1 MTELENRGL
10 SRRQAV
16 IVGAVLALGVALRLR
31 VYLDNRSLWLD
42 EALLALN
49 LIERD
54 LAGLVRPLAHDQAA
68 PLGFLFVERMM
79 VVLFGASEYALR
91 AFPLV
96 AGIATLFVFWRL
108 ASALLLPLGATM
120 ALAAL
125 ALSERLIYY
134 ATEVK
139 QYGVD
144 AGMTVVLWTFFLA
157 LEPRL
162 RKNNAAAWAAAAA
175 TGALAIWLSHPAVFV
190 LGAIGLRWLWH
201 TVRPFSWRSVLVRG
215 PAALTWGGSFALS
228 YIVSLRQIDEATRL
242 HEAWSG
248 AAAPIVPGSGAN
260 VMWYVRFVWT
270 LGAVPFEPA
279 MAKVVAVACVVGLAV
294 LWWRHRDQ
302 FWWATG
308 AAALAVL
315 ASALGQYPL
324 TGRLWLFLA
333 PITILIVGAAVDE
346 LWRRSRARLALLAPA
361 VAVAMLAFP
370 AVTAARLGVQPPQKE
385 EIRPVLHYIR
395 AHYRDGDR
403 LYLYPSAARPA
414 AFYAARGLGFP
425 GEIVVAVRATGERS
439 AFERDAEGLRGK
451 GRTWVLFSH
460 VRKRGPLDDEALMLE
475 ALDRIGVRLQERR
488 ETGASAYLYAL

>member
-1 MTELENRGL
+1 MTELQDRGR
-10 SRRQAV
+10 SRAQAL

-42 EALLALN
+42 ETLLALN
-49 LIERD
+49 LMQRD

-68 PLGFLFVERMM
+68 PLGFLFVERVM

-108 ASALLLPLGATM
+108 ASALLRPLGATM
-120 ALAAL
+120 AVAAL
-125 ALSERLIYY
+125 ALSERMIYY

-144 AGMTVVLWTFFLA
+144 AAVTVVLWAMFLA
-157 LEPRL
+157 LEAPL
-162 RKNNAAAWAAAAA
+162 RKNDAVAWAAAAA

-190 LGAIGLRWLWH
+190 LGAIGFRWLWH
-201 TVRPFSWRSVLVRG
+201 TVQPFTWRSVLVRAPVG
-215 PAALTWGGSFALS
+215 LAWAGSFALS
-228 YIVSLRQIDEATRL
+228 YIVALRPIGEGTELYEVWREA
-242 HEAWSG
+242 AV
-248 AAAPIVPGSGAN
+248 PIVPVSTED
-260 VMWYVRFVWT
+260 VRWYVHFVWMH
-270 LGAVPFEPA
+270 GAVSFGPV
-279 MAKVVAVACVVGLAV
+279 MAKVVALACVVGLGV
-294 LWWRHRDQ
+294 LWWRRRDQ

-308 AAALAVL
+308 TGALAVL
-315 ASALGQYPL
+315 ASALGHYPL
-324 TGRLWLFLA
+324 TSRLWLFLA
-333 PITILIVGAAVDE
+333 PITILLVAAAIDE
-346 LWRRSRARLALLAPA
+346 LWLRSRARLPLLAPA

-370 AVTAARLGVQPPQKE
+370 AVTAARLAAQPPQRE
-385 EIRPVLHYIR
+385 EIRPLLQHIR

-403 LYLYPSAARPA
+403 LYLYASAARPA
-414 AFYAARGLGFP
+414 AYYAARGLGFA
-425 GEIVVAVRATGERS
+425 GEIVVGVSRSGDRS
-439 AFERDAEGLRGK
+439 AFERDVEQLRGK

-460 VRKRGPLDDEALMLE
+460 VRKRGGMNDEALILE